1 MTSLRLA
8 QGKIPSLLQN
18 HQRTFFRTTSQSS
31 LPSGFKA
38 AGVHCGIKKV
48 VEKKD
53 IALITS
59 EKPCV
64 AAAVFTQNK
73 FCAAPV
79 QVCKQILSDRA
90 ENIHSLIINSGCA
103 NAVTGEQ
110 GLANARKMIEITDQ
124 VTRAPSRSSLVM
136 STGVIGHHLPMAK
149 IEAGIKDAASQLANT
164 PEAWLACA
172 EGFMT
177 TDTGPKLRAASYTLP
192 ESKKQYKMVGISK
205 GAGMIHPNMATLLSM
220 VATDAKVTKPCLREA
235 LKYATDRS
243 FNAITIDGDTSTND
257 TCIVIANGTSSAVI
271 DTIDSK
277 DYFQF
282 RDDLTVLM
290 IELAQLIIKD
300 AEGATKFVT
309 VDVRN
314 ADTFENAKHI
324 ASTICTSALVKTAL
338 YGQDANWGRIAC
350 AIGYSGISAV
360 DPHKVSLTI
369 HSPDNSAPLH
379 LLKNGEP
386 IPMDESRASEVMAF
400 RDLRLDVDLGIGNE
414 TATMWTCDF
423 SHEYVTINGSYRS

>member
-1 MTSLRLA
+1 MASLRLS
-8 QGKIPSLLQN
+8 QGTIPSLIKKN
-18 HQRTFFRTTSQSS
+18 SSIFYRPISQSS
-31 LPSGFKA
+31 LPTGFKA
-38 AGVHCGIKKV
+38 AGVHAGIKKA

-79 QVCKQILSDRA
+79 QVSKQVLSERSDAIR
-90 ENIHSLIINSGCA
+90 SLIINSGCA

-110 GLANARKMIEITDQ
+110 GIENAKKMVSITDE
-124 VTRAPSRSSLVM
+124 VTQAPPRSSLVM
-136 STGVIGHHLPMAK
+136 STGVIGHHLPMEK
-149 IEAGIKDAASQLANT
+149 IEAGIRNAAAQLANT

-177 TDTGPKLRAASYTLP
+177 TDTQPKLRAASYILP
-192 ESKKQYKMVGISK
+192 DSKAKYNMVGISK

-220 VATDAKVTKPCLREA
+220 VATDAQVSEPCLRAA
-235 LKYATDRS
+235 LQYATERS
-243 FNAITIDGDTSTND
+243 FNSISIDGDTSTND
-257 TCIVIANGTSSAVI
+257 TCAVIANGTSSAVVN
-271 DTIDSK
+271 DVNGSAFT
-277 DYFQF
+277 QF
-282 RDDLTVLM
+282 RDDLTTLM

-300 AEGATKFVT
+300 AEGATKYVT
-309 VDVRN
+309 VEVRN
-314 ADTFENAKHI
+314 ADTFANAKHI

-350 AIGYSGISAV
+350 AIGYSGVAAV
-360 DPHKVSLTI
+360 DPQRVSLAI
-369 HSPDNSAPLH
+369 HPPDNTAPLV

-386 IPMDESRASEVMAF
+386 ISMDETRASEVMAH
-400 RDLRLDVDLGIGNE
+400 RDLLLAVDLGIGNVS
-414 TATMWTCDF
+414 ATMWTCDF